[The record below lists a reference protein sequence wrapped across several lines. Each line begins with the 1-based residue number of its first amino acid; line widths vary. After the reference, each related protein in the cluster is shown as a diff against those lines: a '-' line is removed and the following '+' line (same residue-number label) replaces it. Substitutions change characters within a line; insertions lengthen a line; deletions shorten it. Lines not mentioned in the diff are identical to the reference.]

1 MIELEKL
8 HFDDSINYKLYIKLF
23 DQKFGI
29 PIFNDIEKFK
39 SHDEVEIN
47 LSKIFYFFTTDNSNL
62 KQILKNEEVD
72 FRIVI
77 NDDWHNPLAQCVTTC
92 LSFFEN
98 ETATKTARVKNTL
111 NFFSNDLKY
120 FKCQVYVGLNN
131 DGEILSLD
139 NISFYP
145 FKGSNNL
152 YLSEQDY
159 FSYHPLPDDWYE
171 LFIPPESTMEDYY
184 DLNLDSKIDKIIY
197 DLEFDQ
203 NIKVRPQKEEEKIYD
218 PYDTLVQVQ
227 EKKTLISKI
236 KSIPVIQDKKYID
249 HRKLS
254 TKTRPQTS
262 TLMTKF
268 NLMPVINEKKEQ
280 VYTSGISGSNT
291 FLQNQSNSKINY
303 VDNDMESS
311 KSSKSGLSKT
321 YKSIRTVKSA
331 KSNKVLMFQQPD
343 SYNNSELQDEINE
356 INSGKQSKK

>member
-1 MIELEKL
+1 MIELNKIPFE
-8 HFDDSINYKLYIKLF
+8 DSINYKLYIKLF

-47 LSKIFYFFTTDNSNL
+47 LSKIFYLFSTDNSSL

-131 DGEILSLD
+131 DGEILSD
-139 NISFYP
+139 NILLYP
-145 FKGSNNL
+145 FKSSNNL

-171 LFIPPESTMEDYY
+171 LFIPPESTMEDYC

-203 NIKVRPQKEEEKIYD
+203 NIKVKPVREEEKIYD

-236 KSIPVIQDKKYID
+236 KSIPIIQDKKYID
-249 HRKLS
+249 QRKLS

-268 NLMPVINEKKEQ
+268 NLMPVITEKKEQ
-280 VYTSGISGSNT
+280 VYTSDLNPTGNNT
-291 FLQNQSNSKINY
+291 FLQHQSTSKINY
-303 VDNDMESS
+303 GDDMDSS
-311 KSSKSGLSKT
+311 ISRSGLSKKT
-321 YKSIRTVKSA
+321 HKSYKSG
-331 KSNKVLMFQQPD
+331 KSNRNVTGQEPD
-343 SYNNSELQDEINE
+343 SYHYSELQDEMNE
-356 INSGKQSKK
+356 FNKGKPGK